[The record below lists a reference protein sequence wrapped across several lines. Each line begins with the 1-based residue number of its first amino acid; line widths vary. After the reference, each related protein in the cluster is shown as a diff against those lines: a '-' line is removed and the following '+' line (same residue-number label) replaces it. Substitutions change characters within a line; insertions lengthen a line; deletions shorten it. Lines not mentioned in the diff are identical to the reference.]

1 MRLTLSC
8 LLGML
13 ILGSS
18 ACSPQTEDKA
28 KQAATQ
34 PPQTQINP
42 PAEPGTL
49 RFLAGERQ
57 TDLETVLSELSA
69 RRLIFI
75 GENHDRYDHHLNQLA
90 LIRRLYESDPRL
102 TLGLEMFQQP
112 AQPYLDAYIAGRSDE
127 RELLE
132 KSRYFERWGFDY
144 RLYRPLLQYARE
156 QSIPLLAL
164 NVPTETIRQVSQGG
178 LGSLSVAERTRI
190 PQIDTSDRAYRDR
203 LRRVFEQHQGMTD
216 SDFQRF
222 LEVQLLWDEGM
233 AEQAARYLQAHPEQ
247 RLIVLAGN
255 GHLVYGS
262 GIPNRVRRRLP
273 VPMAI
278 ILQDAASTDP
288 AAGAD
293 YVTLSDPVA
302 LPAAGRLGVILD
314 SKAEGPGLRVAQVAP
329 HSGAQQAGIQADDRL
344 LGVAGQAVDSMQDVS
359 LALLDKNPGERVS
372 VAVRRDQQQSRQD
385 LVLTVT
391 LQPQ

>member
-1 MRLTLSC
+1 
-8 LLGML
+8 ML
-13 ILGSS
+13 VSG

-28 KQAATQ
+28 RQADAQ
-34 PPQTQINP
+34 PPPAQTNP

-57 TDLETVLSELSA
+57 TDLETVLPELSA
-69 RRLIFI
+69 RRIIFI
-75 GENHDRYDHHLNQLA
+75 GENHDHYDHHLNQLA
-90 LIRRLYESDPRL
+90 LIRRLYESDPKL

-112 AQPYLDAYIAGRSDE
+112 AQPYLDAYIAGRIDE

-144 RLYRPLLQYARE
+144 RLYRPILRYARE
-156 QSIPLLAL
+156 KSIPLLAL
-164 NVPTETIRQVSQGG
+164 NVPTETIHQVGQGG
-178 LGSLSVAERTRI
+178 FSSLSAAERAWV
-190 PQIDTSDRAYRDR
+190 PQIDTSDQAYRDR

-233 AEQAARYLQAHPEQ
+233 AERAARYLQAHPEQ

-255 GHLVYGS
+255 GHLAYGS

-273 VPMAI
+273 AALMAI
-278 ILQDAASTDP
+278 ILQDEANTA

-293 YVTLSDPVA
+293 YVILSDPVA

-314 SKAEGPGLRVAQVAP
+314 TRAEGPGLRVAQVAP
-329 HSGAQQAGIQADDRL
+329 RGGAQQAGIQADDRL
-344 LGVAGQAVDSMQDVS
+344 LRVAGQAVDSMQDVS
-359 LALLDKNPGERVS
+359 LALLDKNPGDSVS
-372 VAVRRDQQQSRQD
+372 VAIRRDQRQSRQD

-391 LQPQ
+391 LQSQ